1 MNKWTFTTLS
11 LLILG
16 APLGIHAAQLPPV
29 PDHPVLAQT
38 FLGINIKSRC
48 PDLRV
53 ADEGTRVV
61 LVFWVP
67 RRGAHSQ
74 ITVKSSSGSNEL
86 DAAAVECVTKLKFAP
101 LTTIGDGE
109 PVDSWQQI
117 AFRWAER
124 SSAEAPRAANVATPT
139 AVAPP
144 PAQAGAAK
152 PSEPLSRANRVTV
165 HVCTDEKGKLQGEPS
180 VVQSSGVAS
189 MDQAAVKI
197 ASAGSPYYHPN
208 TAPNAPG
215 SGCAQL
221 TIEFEAN
228 RH

>member
-1 MNKWTFTTLS
+1 MNKWTFVMLACV
-11 LLILG
+11 IFG
-16 APLGIHAAQLPPV
+16 APLGIRAAQLPPI
-29 PDHPVLAQT
+29 PEHPVLAQT

-48 PDLRV
+48 PEVRV
-53 ADEGTRVV
+53 ADEGTRAVV
-61 LVFWVP
+61 VFWVP

-74 ITVKSSSGSNEL
+74 ITVRSSSGSSEL

-109 PVDSWQQI
+109 PVDSWQQL

-124 SSAEAPRAANVATPT
+124 SSAEAPRSPSVAAPT

-144 PAQAGAAK
+144 PAQAPAARS
-152 PSEPLSRANRVTV
+152 PEPALRANRVTV
-165 HVCTDEKGKLQGEPS
+165 HVCTDEKGKLLQEPS

-189 MDQAAVKI
+189 VDQAAVKI
-197 ASAGSPYYHPN
+197 ASAGSPYYRPN
-208 TAPNAPG
+208 PTPNSTG

-221 TIEFEAN
+221 TIEFDH
-228 RH
+228 R

>member
-1 MNKWTFTTLS
+1 MNKWTLATLS
-11 LLILG
+11 FLNFG
-16 APLGIHAAQLPPV
+16 APLGVRAAQLPPI
-29 PDHPVLAQT
+29 PEHPVLAQT

-61 LVFWVP
+61 VVFWVP

-74 ITVKSSSGSNEL
+74 ITVRSSSGSNEL

-124 SSAEAPRAANVATPT
+124 SSAEAPRAANVPTPT
-139 AVAPP
+139 AVATP
-144 PAQAGAAK
+144 PAQVPAGK
-152 PSEPLSRANRVTV
+152 PSEPVSHANRVTV
-165 HVCTDEKGKLQGEPS
+165 HVCTDEKGKLQGEPL

-189 MDQAAVKI
+189 IDQAAVKI
-197 ASAGSPYYHPN
+197 ASAGSPYYRPN
-208 TAPNAPG
+208 PAPNAPG

-221 TIEFEAN
+221 TIEFEGN